1 MTSHPN
7 QTVPIKGLFETHLTV
22 SDLQRSIDFYRD
34 KLGLQLALK
43 VSDRNAAFFWI
54 GDSRRS
60 MLGLW
65 SIGSSPLGLTLHIAF
80 DVNLSDLLDAP
91 NRLKA
96 RGISPLTFFGK
107 ETEEPSVITWMP
119 AARYLLPR
127 SRWSLDRVS
136 DNVRRGTGRKS
147 RNCYLVKVDWWPK
160 NANRLVIASRGKP
173 SSRRE
178 TSARS

>member
-1 MTSHPN
+1 MMTSHPN
-7 QTVPIKGLFETHLTV
+7 QSVPIKGLFETHLTV
-22 SDLQRSIDFYRD
+22 SNLQRSIDFYRD

-96 RGISPLTFFGK
+96 LGISPLTFFGE

-119 AARYLLPR
+119 AAAIYFRDPDGHLIEFLTMLDAEPDVNLGIVT
-127 SRWSLDRVS
+127 WSKWI
-136 DNVRRGTGRKS
+136 GGRKTQT
-147 RNCYLVKVDWWPK
+147 
-160 NANRLVIASRGKP
+160 G
-173 SSRRE
+173 
-178 TSARS
+178 